1 MTQIY
6 KLVPKKEHYASVVDM
21 LCRGG
26 RFDEAEKLMA
36 QMPFEPDEIM
46 WSSVLNS
53 CRIHKN
59 QELAKKAAEQLFNM
73 KVLRDAAPYVS
84 MSNIY
89 AEAGEWDNVGKVKK
103 AMRDRRVKKV
113 PAYSWVE
120 IKHKTHVFTANDKS
134 HPQMRDIMKKLDELE
149 EKMVKQGYKP
159 DSSCALHDVDE
170 ELKVESLKYHSE
182 RIAIAFA
189 LISTPKGSPILVMK
203 NLRACTD
210 CHAAIKVI
218 SKIVDREIT
227 VRDSSRFHHFKDGV
241 CSCRDYW

>member
-1 MTQIY
+1 
-6 KLVPKKEHYASVVDM
+6 
-21 LCRGG
+21 
-26 RFDEAEKLMA
+26 
-36 QMPFEPDEIM
+36 
-46 WSSVLNS
+46 
-53 CRIHKN
+53 
-59 QELAKKAAEQLFNM
+59 
-73 KVLRDAAPYVS
+73 
-84 MSNIY
+84 
-89 AEAGEWDNVGKVKK
+89 
-103 AMRDRRVKKV
+103 
-113 PAYSWVE
+113 
-120 IKHKTHVFTANDKS
+120 
-134 HPQMRDIMKKLDELE
+134 MRDIMKKLDELE